1 MRAKKE
7 WVGKRVRVKTCRRAF
22 YGRDP
27 KKNGF
32 FIARTGEKEVGIFS
46 GGSKGEQN
54 KKTGYRSYPGV
65 HSTVGSELLGSRLE
79 RRS

>member
-1 MRAKKE
+1 MDGEVESKKKE

-54 KKTGYRSYPGV
+54 KKLAIEATRVYTPQLAPSYWV
-65 HSTVGSELLGSRLE
+65 VG
-79 RRS
+79 